1 MAGGTFTPHPPP
13 CSFCGGRLSYEIEGL
28 TMAQLKEKIQ
38 EVTRRRRARHKEAL
52 QSAGLNY

>member
-1 MAGGTFTPHPPP
+1 MFVLWRR
-13 CSFCGGRLSYEIEGL
+13 RLSYEIEGL